1 MPESSADCSQPITV
15 GRIISLHGVA
25 GAVKAQVM
33 SDVAHRFD
41 PGQVLHIRSEPY
53 AIMSSTPIPKG
64 QVLLKF
70 HGIDSITAAQGFLG
84 ELVTVPEALVPPLPE
99 GEYFHFQ
106 LVGLRV
112 STEEGENLGRLTEIL
127 ETGSNDVYIV
137 SGDSGELLIPALAE
151 VIREVQVAE
160 GTMIV
165 RLPPGLR

>member
-1 MPESSADCSQPITV
+1 MPESSADCSQPIIV
-15 GRIISLHGVA
+15 GRIISVHGVA
-25 GAVKAQVM
+25 GFIKAQVI

-41 PGQVLHIRSEPY
+41 AGQVLHIRNEPY
-53 AIMSSTPIPKG
+53 AIMSSTPIPTG
-64 QVLLKF
+64 QVILKF
-70 HGIDSITAAQGFLG
+70 QGIDSITAAQGLLG
-84 ELVTVPEALVPPLPE
+84 ELVTVPKELVPPLPE

-112 STEEGENLGRLTEIL
+112 FTEEGEDLGQLVEIL

-151 VIREVQVAE
+151 VIREVQEAK